1 MTAKRGPSRTFGR
14 LVGGIGGAIW
24 GLGLAGSY
32 LFGNFGPHSPLI
44 MLNLGLFLG
53 TVIGLSLAVGMLPQ
67 DGTTRAAALAALVSF
82 LVAFVAMFALG
93 GLL

>member
-1 MTAKRGPSRTFGR
+1 
-14 LVGGIGGAIW
+14 VGAIW

-44 MLNLGLFLG
+44 VVNLGLFLG
-53 TVIGLSLAVGMLPQ
+53 TVVALSLAVGMLPQ
-67 DGTTRAAALAALVSF
+67 DGAARAAAPAALVSF
-82 LVAFVAMFALG
+82 LIAFVTMSAFG

>member
-1 MTAKRGPSRTFGR
+1 
-14 LVGGIGGAIW
+14 
-24 GLGLAGSY
+24 
-32 LFGNFGPHSPLI
+32 